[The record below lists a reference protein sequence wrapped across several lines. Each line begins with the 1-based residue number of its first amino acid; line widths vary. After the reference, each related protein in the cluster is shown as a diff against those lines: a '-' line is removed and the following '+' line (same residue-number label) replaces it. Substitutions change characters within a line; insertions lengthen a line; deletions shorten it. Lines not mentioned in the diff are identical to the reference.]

1 MKGLVVVK
9 KKLKLISKII
19 SSTLFIILLFI
30 MVFLLVYVVRVKIL
44 ANNKDL
50 GEVKLNFYTI
60 LSPSMYPTIKP
71 GDIIITYKEDAY
83 FKGDVITFVST
94 SSISSGKTITH
105 RIYSDPIEMNGKMQY
120 TTKGDNNPT
129 PDSAPV
135 NEDNVLGKVLFKIP
149 KAGYIQQFLLSK
161 FGWVSVILIPC
172 LGVVVYDILKIFK
185 IASKKT
191 RSVVKKGARVDVAR
205 EELSKKLNEE
215 NDINKEKE
223 L

>member
-1 MKGLVVVK
+1 MKK
-9 KKLKLISKII
+9 RLKLISKII
-19 SSTLFIILLFI
+19 SSTLFVILLFI

-44 ANNKDL
+44 ANNNDL

-71 GDIIITYKEDAY
+71 GDIIVTYKEDAY
-83 FKGDVITFVST
+83 YKGDIITFVS
-94 SSISSGKTITH
+94 SSNISSGKTITH
-105 RIYSDPIEMNGKMQY
+105 RIYSEPIEMNGKMQY

-129 PDSAPV
+129 PDSAPT

-161 FGWVSVILIPC
+161 IGWVSVILIPC

-185 IASKKT
+185 IAGKKT
-191 RSVVKKGARVDVAR
+191 KNIVKNNARTTVAR
-205 EELSKKLNEE
+205 GELIKTLNDAENNKNEKSNEE
-215 NDINKEKE
+215 K
-223 L
+223 

>member
-1 MKGLVVVK
+1 MKK
-9 KKLKLISKII
+9 RLKLISKII
-19 SSTLFIILLFI
+19 SSTLFVILLFI

-44 ANNKDL
+44 ANNNDL

-71 GDIIITYKEDAY
+71 GDIIVTYKEDAY
-83 FKGDVITFVST
+83 YKGDIITFVS
-94 SSISSGKTITH
+94 SSNISSGKTITH
-105 RIYSDPIEMNGKMQY
+105 RIYSEPIEMNGKMQY

-129 PDSAPV
+129 PDSAPA

-161 FGWVSVILIPC
+161 IGWVSVILIPC

-185 IASKKT
+185 IAGKKT
-191 RSVVKKGARVDVAR
+191 KNIVKNNARTTVAR
-205 EELSKKLNEE
+205 GELIKTLNDAENNKNEKSNEE
-215 NDINKEKE
+215 K
-223 L
+223 

>member
-1 MKGLVVVK
+1 MKK
-9 KKLKLISKII
+9 RLKLISKII
-19 SSTLFIILLFI
+19 SSTLFVILLFI

-44 ANNKDL
+44 ANNNDL

-71 GDIIITYKEDAY
+71 GDIIVTYKEDAY
-83 FKGDVITFVST
+83 YKGDIITFVS
-94 SSISSGKTITH
+94 SSNISSGKTITH
-105 RIYSDPIEMNGKMQY
+105 RIYSEPIEMNGKMQY

-129 PDSAPV
+129 LDSAPA

-161 FGWVSVILIPC
+161 IGWVSVILIPC

-185 IASKKT
+185 IAGKKT
-191 RSVVKKGARVDVAR
+191 KNIVKNNARTTVAR
-205 EELSKKLNEE
+205 GELIKTLNDAENNKNEKSNEE
-215 NDINKEKE
+215 K
-223 L
+223 

>member
-1 MKGLVVVK
+1 MKK
-9 KKLKLISKII
+9 RLKLISKII
-19 SSTLFIILLFI
+19 SSTLFVILLFI

-44 ANNKDL
+44 ANNNDL

-71 GDIIITYKEDAY
+71 GDIIVTYKEDAY
-83 FKGDVITFVST
+83 YKGDIITFVS
-94 SSISSGKTITH
+94 SSNISSGKTITH
-105 RIYSDPIEMNGKMQY
+105 RIYSEPIEMNGKMQY

-129 PDSAPV
+129 PDSAPA

-161 FGWVSVILIPC
+161 IGWVSVILIPC

-185 IASKKT
+185 IAGKKT
-191 RSVVKKGARVDVAR
+191 KNIVKNNARSTVAR
-205 EELSKKLNEE
+205 GELIKTLNDAENNKNEKSNEE
-215 NDINKEKE
+215 K
-223 L
+223 